1 MRKLTV
7 TIKGLEQHIDGVVC
21 GASVDINVYQ
31 GNTPLESDKFTG
43 KLSAPYSRNYD
54 VDDAD
59 GDIRVLHNR
68 TDLCSLEAEAC
79 LS

>member
-7 TIKGLEQHIDGVVC
+7 TIKGLEQHTDGVVC
-21 GASVDINVYQ
+21 GASVDIKVYQ
-31 GNTPLESDKFTG
+31 GSTLLVSDTFTG

-54 VDDAD
+54 VVEAD
-59 GDIRVLHNR
+59 GDIQVLHNR
-68 TDLCSLEAEAC
+68 ADLCSLEAEAC